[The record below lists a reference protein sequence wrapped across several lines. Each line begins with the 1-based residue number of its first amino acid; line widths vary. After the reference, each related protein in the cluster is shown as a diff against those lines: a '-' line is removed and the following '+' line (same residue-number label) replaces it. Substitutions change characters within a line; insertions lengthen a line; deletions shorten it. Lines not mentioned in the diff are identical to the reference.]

1 METTT
6 TMNTTP
12 ETETKVETKA
22 PQTAEEWKADASRK
36 LLALELA
43 VDEYKAVVN
52 TKDYDAIKDK
62 LGRVNLALAG
72 YNGSYKMAVYA
83 ELAESE
89 NPMKAAVEYG
99 YLKCKRV
106 KEVVDRDTGMIGVEI
121 NDATV
126 DKRNVLN
133 LIEFTRFTTVKFNN
147 ASWPFACNEFARVIS
162 MDTMAEHTMS
172 AEEQKEFNEAYA
184 EKKESGQLVLKS
196 VEKMK
201 AGATVSNNDLITD
214 IQSIFDAILMIPVEN
229 KKGETVNAIK
239 ATSHELK
246 FIMNRK
252 SGAGKNARDTHVM
265 GGTEMTQ
272 AIMNMMW
279 NIASHVD
286 EKGEHDY
293 HADYTFSFGK

>member
-1 METTT
+1 MDTVTT
-6 TMNTTP
+6 NTTP
-12 ETETKVETKA
+12 ETKTATEVKA
-22 PQTAEEWKADASRK
+22 PQTAAEWKVDADNK
-36 LLALELA
+36 LKVLEIA
-43 VDEYKAVVN
+43 VDEYKTVVN

-62 LGRVNLALAG
+62 LGRVNVALAA
-72 YNGSYKMAVYA
+72 YNGAYKMAVFA
-83 ELAESE
+83 ELAETE
-89 NPMKAAVEYG
+89 NPMKSAVEYG

-106 KEVVDRDTGMIGVEI
+106 KEVVDRDTGVIGVEI

-133 LIEFTRFTTVKFNN
+133 LIDFTRFTTAKFNN
-147 ASWPFACNEFARVIS
+147 ASWPNSCNELARVIS
-162 MDTMAEHTMS
+162 TDTMADHVMS

-196 VEKMK
+196 IEKMNAK
-201 AGATVSNNDLITD
+201 AAISNSDLIAD
-214 IQSIFDAILMIPVEN
+214 IQSIFDAILIIPITN

-246 FIMNRK
+246 YIMNRK
-252 SGAGKNARDTHVM
+252 SGNGKNARDTHVM
-265 GGTEMTQ
+265 GGTEMCQ

-293 HADYTFSFGK
+293 HANYTYSFGK

>member
-1 METTT
+1 MENTN

-12 ETETKVETKA
+12 EVEVKTPK
-22 PQTAEEWKADASRK
+22 TAAEWKDDATKK
-36 LLALELA
+36 LAALELA

-62 LGRVNLALAG
+62 LGRVNLALAA

-83 ELAESE
+83 ELAENE

-106 KEVVDRDTGMIGVEI
+106 KEIADRDTGMIGVEI

-147 ASWPFACNEFARVIS
+147 ASWPLACNEFARIIS
-162 MDTMAEHTMS
+162 IDTMADHTMS

-196 VEKMK
+196 AEKLK
-201 AGATVSNNDLITD
+201 AGATFSNNDLIVD
-214 IQSIFDAILMIPVEN
+214 IQTIFDAILMIPITN

-252 SGAGKNARDTHVM
+252 SGNGKNARDTHVM

-279 NIASHVD
+279 NIASHVN

>member
-1 METTT
+1 MESTK
-6 TMNTTP
+6 TMNTTNNAATA
-12 ETETKVETKA
+12 ESKNT
-22 PQTAEEWKADASRK
+22 PQTAAEWTADAKAK
-36 LLALELA
+36 LVVLEKA

-52 TKDYDAIKDK
+52 GKDYDTIKDK
-62 LGRVNLALAG
+62 LGRVNMALAA
-72 YNGSYKMAVYA
+72 YNGSYKMSVFF
-83 ELAESE
+83 ELAENE

-106 KEVVDRDTGMIGVEI
+106 KESVDRDTGIIGVEI
-121 NDATV
+121 NDAIV

-133 LIEFTRFTTVKFNN
+133 LLDFTRFTTAKFVN
-147 ASWPFACNEFARVIS
+147 ASWPIACNELARVLS
-162 MDTMAEHTMS
+162 SDTMADHTMT

-201 AGATVSNNDLITD
+201 AGATVSNSDLITD
-214 IQSIFDAILMIPVEN
+214 IQAIFDAILVIPTTN
-229 KKGETVNAIK
+229 KAGATVNAIK

-246 FIMNRK
+246 YILNRK
-252 SGAGKNARDTHVM
+252 SGNGKNASDTHVM
-265 GGTEMTQ
+265 GGTEMVQ

-286 EKGEHDY
+286 KDGKHDY
-293 HADYTFSFGK
+293 HANYTFSFGK